1 MAQKSYLQTK
11 FEYLE
16 SGQRNFPLRKQG
28 ASYRYLLLTTPR
40 TGSTMVSEML
50 YATGVAGDPQEY
62 LSYGYT
68 RAWLQSRP
76 DKIDAFRIREY
87 LRELETR
94 KTSPNGIFGIHVHF
108 LQLQPFFKESERL
121 VGFLKSFDQIICMT
135 RADKIA
141 QAVSWWRARTTQVW
155 EGAAYEHMSDAE
167 RDRVRLLAYSETAIA
182 ERLYAIIQQE
192 NHYRDVLTGNAIPHV
207 EYRYEDVVAD
217 YPGVSRRILSDL
229 GVNGVDVD
237 DLPKTS
243 RQGALDDPAIAKFR
257 QALGLTA

>member
-1 MAQKSYLQTK
+1 MAQKTYLQTK

-16 SGQRNFPLRKQG
+16 SGQRNFPFRKQG
-28 ASYRYLLLTTPR
+28 ASFRYLLLTTPR

-50 YATGVAGDPQEY
+50 YAAGVAGDPQEY

-108 LQLQPFFKESERL
+108 LQLQPFFNESERL
-121 VGFLKSFDQIICMT
+121 VGFLKSFDQIICIT
-135 RADKIA
+135 RVDKIA

-155 EGAAYEHMSDAE
+155 EGAAYEHLSEVE
-167 RDRVRLLAYSETAIA
+167 RDRVRHLAYAETAIA

-192 NHYRDVLTGNAIPHV
+192 NNYRKVLAENGIPYV

-217 YPGVSRRILSDL
+217 YPDVSRRILCDL
-229 GVNGVDVD
+229 GVTGVEID

-243 RQGALDDPAIAKFR
+243 RQGSRDDSAIARFK
-257 QALGLTA
+257 QALGLTV